1 MGWKKFFLIS
11 FHLLKSQLLQLLPIA
26 KMSSNTQDLVLA
38 YINDYV
44 SRNEELSK
52 LKKAL
57 SKFLAGKELPKVS
70 NSWNPLL
77 MKWKIKKRKA
87 NQETHHLI
95 VKTLHLR

>member
-1 MGWKKFFLIS
+1 
-11 FHLLKSQLLQLLPIA
+11 
-26 KMSSNTQDLVLA
+26 MSSNTQDLVLA

-57 SKFLAGKELPKVS
+57 SKFLAGKELPKFL

-95 VKTLHLR
+95 VKTLHLRVKAPLRTAKAPPQIATAFLRQ